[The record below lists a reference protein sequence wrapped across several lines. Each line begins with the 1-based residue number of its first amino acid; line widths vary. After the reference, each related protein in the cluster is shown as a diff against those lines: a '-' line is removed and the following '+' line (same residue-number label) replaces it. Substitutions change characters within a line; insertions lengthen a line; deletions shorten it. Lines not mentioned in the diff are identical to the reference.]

1 MSDKIIKKC
10 NSWDDFTN
18 ALTRLNNKE
27 CGNAFEL
34 LTELLLQI
42 DPVYRTSLK
51 HVWHHTTIPK
61 HLITKLGL
69 ARKEI
74 GVDLVA
80 ESKDGKYWAIQCK
93 YHHDPSKNVT
103 LNELQSF
110 SDMTQNVCKGKF
122 HTCLVVTSANNY
134 AKNLQKYHP
143 EFQYCL
149 GDRFLSLETS
159 FFKDARRVLKKKTPK
174 ITPLKPYPHQKTAI
188 KNALAHFSKEKR
200 GKLIHPCGT
209 GKSLIGYWIAETLAK
224 KTTLVAVPSLYLVRQ
239 TLADWTKE
247 SLAKNIKIDWIV
259 VCSEKTIGETQ
270 KDDPAMRF
278 QELGVDVTTK
288 VGEITAFLKKRT
300 SARKVVFTTYQSG
313 VVTAKAARKAK
324 RTFDV
329 GIFDEAHKTVGTKDS
344 LFAHLLDDKKIAIRK
359 RIFMT
364 ATERRYRGDSE
375 RILTMEDP
383 NIYGETFDLITYKEA
398 LAKKPPILCDYK
410 IVTMVIS
417 REEIKGLFN
426 QNLLVKPD
434 SGKWDKETEAKT
446 LAALVA
452 LRKAM
457 HKYRAHHSLT
467 FHNSIAG
474 AKAFRESH
482 ERFNNSTKNLGDVSS
497 FHVSSKVSTGERK
510 IELDDFAYSKNA
522 IVTNARCL
530 TEGVDIPKIDA
541 VLFVDSKRSAVDI
554 VQAAGRALRT
564 SPGKRKGY
572 IIVPVLVDDKKTHKA
587 DETYEDILMVLRA
600 MASNDDRIVEYF
612 RAISLGRRPSKRGTP
627 IDVDVPDALKI
638 NLEDFVKNIETRSW
652 SKLAKLSWMPFEE
665 AREFVRRLNFSGESE
680 WRKYCRGELKN
691 KPKKPNDIPTSAYK
705 VYKDRGWLSYGDW
718 FGTEHSRIHKN
729 FKEARAF
736 VHTLKLQSSG
746 EWEKYCRGELKN
758 KPKKPNDIPSNPK
771 SKYKDQGYVN
781 WGDWLGTGRTRNYLP
796 FKKARAFVHTLKLKN
811 NKEWRKY
818 CRGEFKSKRPNNL
831 PTNPAIFYK
840 DKDWKGYG
848 DWLGTGRGADRYKD
862 FLPYKEA
869 REFVHTLK
877 LKSAKEWAS
886 YCKGKLKG
894 KPKKPDNIPVTASRT
909 YKDKGWKGY
918 GDWLGIS
925 FLSYK
930 EARAFV
936 HTLKLKGIK
945 EWESY
950 CRGELKN
957 KPKKPNNIP
966 RSPKTV
972 YKDKGWKN
980 IEDWTD
986 YKAYNFLSYKEAR
999 AFVHTLKLKGDNDW
1013 QKYKRGKL
1021 KGKPKKPD
1029 NIPANPHLTYKDKG
1043 WKSTEDWTGYKTHN
1057 FLSFKK
1063 ARAFTHKLKLNS
1075 YKEWESY
1082 CKGKLKGKP
1091 KKPDNIPK
1099 TPATVYKDK
1108 GWKNYTDWLGK
1119 K

>member
-209 GKSLIGYWIAETLAK
+209 GKSLIGYWIAEALAK

-247 SLAKNIKIDWIV
+247 SLAKNIEIDWIV
-259 VCSEKTIGETQ
+259 VCSEKKIGEQ

-278 QELGVDVTTK
+278 QELGVNVTTK
-288 VGEITAFLKKRT
+288 VNEIAAFLKKST

-313 VVTAKAARKAK
+313 KATAKAAKKAK
-324 RTFDV
+324 CTFDV
-329 GIFDEAHKTVGTKDS
+329 GIFDEAHKTAGRKDS

-375 RILTMEDP
+375 RILTMEDF

-398 LAKKPPILCDYK
+398 LDKKRPILCDYK

-434 SGKWDKETEAKT
+434 SGKWDKETEART

-457 HKYRAHHSLT
+457 RKYRAYHSLT

-474 AKAFRESH
+474 AKAFGESH
-482 ERFNNSTKNLGDVSS
+482 ERFNDGTKNFGDVSS
-497 FHVSSKVSTGERK
+497 FHVSSKVSTGQRK
-510 IELDDFAYSKNA
+510 IELDNFAYSKKA

-530 TEGVDIPKIDA
+530 TEGVDIPKIDM
-541 VLFVDSKRSAVDI
+541 VLFADPKRSTVDI
-554 VQAAGRALRT
+554 VQAAGRALRVW
-564 SPGKRKGY
+564 PGKKKGY
-572 IIVPVLVDDKKTHKA
+572 IVVPVLVDDKKSQEV
-587 DETYEDILMVLRA
+587 DESYEDILMVIRA

-612 RAISLGRRPSKRGTP
+612 RAISRGKKPSKKGTP
-627 IDVDVPDALKI
+627 IDVDIPDGLPI
-638 NLEDFVKNIETRSW
+638 NLDDFISGIETRAW
-652 SKLAKLSWMPFEE
+652 NKLAKLSWMPFEE
-665 AREFVRRLNFSGESE
+665 ARDFVHALELKTKDE
-680 WRKYCRGELKN
+680 WTCYHKGELKDK
-691 KPKKPNDIPTSAYK
+691 KPK
-705 VYKDRGWLSYGDW
+705 
-718 FGTEHSRIHKN
+718 
-729 FKEARAF
+729 
-736 VHTLKLQSSG
+736 
-746 EWEKYCRGELKN
+746 
-758 KPKKPNDIPSNPK
+758 DIPSGP
-771 SKYKDQGYVN
+771 SSIYKTKGWKN
-781 WGDWLGTGRTRNYLP
+781 WGDWLGTGRTRDYLTY
-796 FKKARAFVHTLKLKN
+796 KKARAFVHKLKLEN
-811 NKEWRKY
+811 SPEWNSY
-818 CRGEFKSKRPNNL
+818 CRGEFKNKRKKPNNI
-831 PTNPAIFYK
+831 PSAPSRVYK
-840 DKDWKGYG
+840 NKGWKNLG
-848 DWLGTGRGADRYKD
+848 DWLGTGNIRTDDTNYWSYK
-862 FLPYKEA
+862 KA
-869 REFVHTLK
+869 RAFVRK
-877 LKSAKEWAS
+877 LNLESRDEWKSYHKNNI
-886 YCKGKLKG
+886 KIQ
-894 KPKKPDNIPVTASRT
+894 PNIPLSPHKS
-909 YKDKGWKGY
+909 YKDKGFVNMY
-918 GDWLGIS
+918 DFLG
-925 FLSYK
+925 K
-930 EARAFV
+930 EEPDYNLPYEEAKVFV
-936 HTLKLKGIK
+936 HKLKLKNVD
-945 EWESY
+945 EWNSY
-950 CRGELKN
+950 CRGEFKN
-957 KPKKPNNIP
+957 KRKKPNNIPKAPRKFYLNEGWVNWPDWLGKKFLTFEDARIIVHKLNLPGQGEHTWRKYINGEFKNKRKKPNNIP
-966 RSPKTV
+966 RSPSTV
-972 YKDKGWKN
+972 YKNNGWVN
-980 IEDWTD
+980 W
-986 YKAYNFLSYKEAR
+986 
-999 AFVHTLKLKGDNDW
+999 
-1013 QKYKRGKL
+1013 
-1021 KGKPKKPD
+1021 P
-1029 NIPANPHLTYKDKG
+1029 
-1043 WKSTEDWTGYKTHN
+1043 
-1057 FLSFKK
+1057 
-1063 ARAFTHKLKLNS
+1063 
-1075 YKEWESY
+1075 
-1082 CKGKLKGKP
+1082 
-1091 KKPDNIPK
+1091 
-1099 TPATVYKDK
+1099 
-1108 GWKNYTDWLGK
+1108 DWLGK